1 MPIVRLESLARDL
14 RYACRALLNSRGFTA
29 GIVGSLALGMAV
41 TIAALALLNAMLV
54 LPFPGVSDQARLVR
68 VSVSRTCGRP
78 DCWIRMSSSSD
89 FDALRAGLT
98 GLQALAAHTQGDV
111 AAALPEARSM
121 RGAFTSANY
130 FDVLG
135 VRPAAGRVFTDAD
148 GQAAGEVAVLSHSA
162 WVREFNR
169 DVSAIGRSIR
179 VGDRFV
185 RVVGVAP
192 EHFIGIDRVRP
203 GGRAPDLWLPMWLA
217 DDALPLT
224 AAEQERHERDLYFV
238 GRLREGVD
246 IVQLQAEA
254 GVLARRLAATRGRTG
269 EEARAE
275 VDRVWR
281 VRPESWH
288 FGVIVV
294 MPIPLL
300 VLTIACV
307 NAGNLMLARGS
318 QRHREMAIRLAVG
331 ASRGRIIRQLLV
343 ESALLALVAT
353 AVALPIAWWGLDLA
367 SGPLGTPIPFDA
379 VVLALTV
386 MTGAGTT
393 VAFGLWPAVR
403 TSARRP
409 SSALGGARSDGDP
422 RESRMRR
429 LLVIVQVTVS
439 LGLLATAWQ
448 LAGTVRAQ
456 AVSGGTPADRLL
468 VARFDLQPLD
478 LAPDEVETFY
488 DTVAAGTSR
497 LPGVEAVG
505 VAGHTSVWT
514 FGQKMAAGSV
524 SVWHPADAADEGR
537 DTVGGFA
544 GGDLFEAVGL
554 RVLEGRGFREAD
566 RHGRPRVAVV
576 NTTFAQRMDAPAVGS
591 VLRVAPRG
599 RDFAS
604 SIDVRV
610 VGVIEAALEPRLEPG
625 GPPPARIYL
634 PSRIDP
640 EPALALYVRTRGF
653 ATAVAPSLRE
663 LVSQVAPRVPIL
675 EIGSLEE
682 LNERSY
688 GTQLWLARAAAV
700 LGVIGL
706 ILATAGLY
714 GVSSYVVA
722 MRSREFAIRI
732 AMGASPR
739 LILALVLG
747 QWMRMAAIGLV
758 LGTGAAVVASRVIQS
773 EYHGIEDLDPV
784 AFGGAG
790 ALFLAAM
797 LLAAALPAVRAS
809 RVDPIQALKEG

>member
-1 MPIVRLESLARDL
+1 MAIVRLESFARDL

-29 GIVGSLALGMAV
+29 WIVGSLALGMAV

-89 FDALRAGLT
+89 FDTLRGGLT
-98 GLQALAAHTQGDV
+98 GLQGLAAHTQGDV

-130 FDVLG
+130 FEVVG
-135 VRPAAGRVFTDAD
+135 VRPAAGRLFTDAD
-148 GQAAGEVAVLSHSA
+148 GLTKADVAVLSHSA
-162 WVREFNR
+162 WIREFNR
-169 DVSAIGRSIR
+169 DLSVIGRSIR

-185 RVVGVAP
+185 HVVGVAP

-203 GGRAPDLWLPMWLA
+203 GSRAPDLWLPMWLA
-217 DDALPLT
+217 EDALPLT
-224 AAEQERHERDLYFV
+224 AAEEGRHERDIHFV

-254 GVLARRLAATRGRTG
+254 VVLAGRLAAARGRTG

-275 VDRVWR
+275 VNRVWR

-318 QRHREMAIRLAVG
+318 QRHREMAIRLAIG
-331 ASRGRIIRQLLV
+331 ATRGRIIRQLLA
-343 ESALLALVAT
+343 ESALLALAAT

-403 TSARRP
+403 ISARRP
-409 SSALGGARSDGDP
+409 SRALGGARSDADP

-429 LLVIVQVTVS
+429 LLVIGQVTLS

-468 VARFDLQPLD
+468 VARFNLQPLS
-478 LAPDEVETFY
+478 LAPAEVETFY
-488 DTVAAGTSR
+488 DTVAAGASR

-505 VAGHTSVWT
+505 VARHTSVWT
-514 FGQKMAAGSV
+514 FGQHVAAGSV
-524 SVWHPADAADEGR
+524 AVWLPADAAGEGR
-537 DTVGGFA
+537 VTIGGYA

-554 RVLEGRGFREAD
+554 RVLEGRGFIDAD
-566 RHGRPRVAVV
+566 RHGRPRAAVV
-576 NTTFAQRMDAPAVGS
+576 NTTFAQSMDGPAVGS
-591 VLRVAPRG
+591 VLRVAPRR
-599 RDFAS
+599 RDYAS

-610 VGVIEAALEPRLEPG
+610 VGIIEAALEPRLEPG
-625 GPPPARIYL
+625 GPPPAKIYL

-640 EPALALYVRTRGF
+640 EPALALYVRTRGS
-653 ATAVAPSLRE
+653 ATAVAQPLRE

-675 EIGSLEE
+675 EIGSLDE
-682 LNERSY
+682 LNERAY
-688 GTQLWLARAAAV
+688 GTPLWLARAAAV
-700 LGVIGL
+700 LGVVGL
-706 ILATAGLY
+706 ILAMAGLY

-732 AMGASPR
+732 AMGASSR

-747 QWMRMAAIGLV
+747 QWMRLAAIGLV
-758 LGTGAAVVASRVIQS
+758 LGTGAAAVASRVIQS
-773 EYHGIEDLDPV
+773 EYHGIEDLDSM
-784 AFGGAG
+784 AFGGAA
-790 ALFLAAM
+790 ALFIAAM
-797 LLAAALPAVRAS
+797 LLATALPALRAS
-809 RVDPIQALKEG
+809 RVDPIEALKEG